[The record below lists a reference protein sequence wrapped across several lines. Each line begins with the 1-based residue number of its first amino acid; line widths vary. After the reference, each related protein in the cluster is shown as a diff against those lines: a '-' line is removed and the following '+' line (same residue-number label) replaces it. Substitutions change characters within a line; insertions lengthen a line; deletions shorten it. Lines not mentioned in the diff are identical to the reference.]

1 MKRKLVAY
9 FSASGNTAKLA
20 ENLADAIGA
29 DVFAIEP
36 MIPYTNEDLDWHNK
50 SSRSSLEMADKDSR
64 PAIGRMRDNMEDY
77 DTIYVG
83 FPIWWY
89 IAPTIINTF
98 LESYD
103 LTGKTII
110 PFATSGG
117 SEMGDTN
124 MYLQPSCPESFLK
137 IGRIFDASASK
148 AELAMWACD
157 IKQN

>member
-36 MIPYTNEDLDWHNK
+36 MVPYTNEDLDWRNK
-50 SSRSSLEMADKDSR
+50 SSRSSIEMADKTSR
-64 PAIGRMRDNMEDY
+64 PAIARMRDNMADY

-103 LTGKTII
+103 LVGKTVV

-117 SEMGDTN
+117 SDMGETN
-124 MYLQPSCPESFLK
+124 QFLLPSCPNSKLMQGKVFKESATKQELCTW
-137 IGRIFDASASK
+137 
-148 AELAMWACD
+148 AEQL
-157 IKQN
+157 

>member
-29 DVFAIEP
+29 DVFAIES
-36 MIPYTNEDLDWHNK
+36 MVPYTNEDLDWRNK
-50 SSRSSLEMADKDSR
+50 SSRSSIEMADKASR
-64 PAIGRMRDNMEDY
+64 PAVGRLRDNMEDY
-77 DTIYVG
+77 DTIFVG

-117 SEMGDTN
+117 SDMGDTN
-124 MYLQPSCPESFLK
+124 KYLQPSCPASVLK
-137 IGRIFDASASK
+137 TGRIFDVSASK
-148 AELAMWACD
+148 AELTMWVRD
-157 IKQN
+157 IK

>member
-36 MIPYTNEDLDWHNK
+36 MVPYTNEDLDWRNK
-50 SSRSSLEMADKDSR
+50 SSRSSIEMADKTSR
-64 PAIGRMRDNMEDY
+64 HAVGRMRDNMEDY
-77 DTIYVG
+77 DTIFVG

-103 LTGKTII
+103 LSGKTII

-117 SEMGDTN
+117 SDMGDTN
-124 MYLQPSCPESFLK
+124 KYLQPSCPESVLK
-137 IGRIFDASASK
+137 TGRIFFLFSSK
-148 AELAMWACD
+148 AELAMWACS
-157 IKQN
+157 IK

>member
-1 MKRKLVAY
+1 MNRRLVAY
-9 FSASGNTAKLA
+9 FTATGNTAKVA

-36 MIPYTNEDLDWHNK
+36 MLPYSDADLNWQDKN
-50 SSRSSLEMADKDSR
+50 SRSSVEMADKASR
-64 PAIGRMRDNMEDY
+64 PIISRKRDNMADY

-103 LTGKTII
+103 FTGKTIV

-117 SEMGDTN
+117 SNMGETN
-124 MYLQPSCPESFLK
+124 KFLRPSC
-137 IGRIFDASASK
+137 IGATLMTGKVFSVSASK
-148 AELAMWACD
+148 TELSQWACS
-157 IKQN
+157 IK